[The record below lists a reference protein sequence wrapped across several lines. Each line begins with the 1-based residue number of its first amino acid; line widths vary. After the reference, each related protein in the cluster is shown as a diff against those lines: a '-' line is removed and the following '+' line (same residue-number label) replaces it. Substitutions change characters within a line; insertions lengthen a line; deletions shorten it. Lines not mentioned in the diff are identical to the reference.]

1 MTGPDERRVDLSGAT
16 LLEVRDLRAHFFTH
30 AGVVKAVDG
39 MSFTINPGE
48 TVGIVGESGSGKS
61 VTALSIM
68 GLLPRPA
75 GRIVGGTVTFGGRDL
90 VHAGDRELRNLRGRE
105 MAMIFQDPMTSLN
118 PVFSIGYQLIEPMKR
133 HLKMNTKQASARAA
147 QLLGMVGIP
156 SAAKRLGDY
165 PHQFSGGMRQRV
177 MIAMALACNPKLLIA
192 DEPTTALDVTIQAQI
207 LELIKGLRREFTMAV
222 LLITHDLGVV
232 ANMCDRVVVMYGGR
246 VLETGTND
254 EIFAD
259 PLQPYTR
266 GLLQSIPRMD
276 QPRGVALTPIPGN
289 PPDMLH
295 PLPGCP
301 FTPRCPL
308 AMERC
313 PREMP
318 PLLNVGN
325 PTHAAACWVTV
336 GDGAQRTAEVGVA
349 SGER

>member
-1 MTGPDERRVDLSGAT
+1 MPLVTP
-16 LLEVRDLRAHFFTH
+16 LLEVRDLRTYFYTH

-39 MSFTINPGE
+39 VSFHIEPGE

-75 GRIVGGTVTFGGRDL
+75 GRIVGGTITFQGKDL
-90 VHAGDRELRNLRGRE
+90 TAATDREMRELRGSA

-118 PVFSIGYQLIEPMKR
+118 PVFSIGYQLAEPLKR
-133 HLKMNTKQASARAA
+133 HLGLSGKAATARAA
-147 QLLGMVGIP
+147 KLLDLVGIP
-156 SAAKRLGDY
+156 SASRRLKDY

-207 LELIKGLRREFTMAV
+207 LELIKGLRREFNMAV

-232 ANMCDRVVVMYGGR
+232 ANMCDRVTVMYGGR
-246 VLETGTND
+246 VLESGSSD
-254 EIFAD
+254 EIFTA
-259 PLQPYTR
+259 PRQPYTQ
-266 GLLQSIPRMD
+266 GLLRSIPRLD
-276 QPRGVALTPIPGN
+276 QPRGEELTPIPGN

-295 PLPGCP
+295 LLPGCP

-308 AMERC
+308 AITRC
-313 PREMP
+313 PGEMP
-318 PLLNVGN
+318 PLERLEE
-325 PTHAAACWVTV
+325 TQHMAACWVTV
-336 GDGAQRTAEVGVA
+336 GGQSADTQQVTGAIG
-349 SGER
+349 G